1 VTGDTGHQVSLEL
14 WTPAYF
20 DIRFLLFID
29 QASLDFNSGV
39 TSEGESYDLSSA
51 GFGMRWSWKQQLSV
65 TLDVGVI
72 NEGGGADTS
81 INQDG
86 DSKAHFNMVYRF

>member
-1 VTGDTGHQVSLEL
+1 
-14 WTPAYF
+14 
-20 DIRFLLFID
+20 
-29 QASLDFNSGV
+29 
-39 TSEGESYDLSSA
+39 
-51 GFGMRWSWKQQLSV
+51 MRWSWKQQLSV
-65 TLDVGVI
+65 SLDVGVI